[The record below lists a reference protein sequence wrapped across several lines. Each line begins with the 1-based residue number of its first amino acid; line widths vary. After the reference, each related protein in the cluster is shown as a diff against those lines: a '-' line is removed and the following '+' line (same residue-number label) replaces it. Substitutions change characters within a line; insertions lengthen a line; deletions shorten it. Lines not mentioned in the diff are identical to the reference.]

1 MNRAMY
7 YIAKNYS
14 PRLAKEFMSILERDF
29 DLTPKTQSQVQGE
42 YPPAPRQ
49 ANAGPDS
56 GSGVPSGGGD

>member
-1 MNRAMY
+1 MY

-29 DLTPKTQSQVQGE
+29 NLTPKTKADVKAE
-42 YPPAPRQ
+42 YPKAPSQ

-56 GSGVPSGGGD
+56 GGGVPSGGGGK